1 MDLPVY
7 TGDVKRRNKC
17 IAPWWAVRIVS
28 SDPTNTP
35 GLRWCLF
42 PSDLLQGV
50 WRLIWTWFS
59 ANSAGFLFRWTKLLR
74 ADKEQRRPD
83 TEATQNI
90 RLTVKIRETAWRI
103 IQNSPRDRPRVIQYI
118 QPSHSSGRD
127 TKQPTKEVVALSS
140 CVITL
145 TQCLSLVFPAHP
157 HDTFGCVETG
167 ASSPTTWS
175 CRVHLWTLWC
185 SNKVFVKGNL
195 WLAQRSQ
202 VQLTDTVT
210 MSKCSIYVFWTWQ
223 LGLCSRISCSIA
235 GWKQFVFRLKN
246 YTSCSNVCTPPGDG
260 EEEPQ
265 PRLAGVGTVTSRK
278 EGQRA
283 GGHPETP
290 TQQGGRGRL
299 RR

>member
-1 MDLPVY
+1 MGGAHRKLWPHEYARLKMVLVSIRPAAGCLKIDL
-7 TGDVKRRNKC
+7 DVVFCEQCRVSVSLNQVAQSRQRAEEARHGNNAKHQVNCENTRNCMK
-17 IAPWWAVRIVS
+17 
-28 SDPTNTP
+28 
-35 GLRWCLF
+35 
-42 PSDLLQGV
+42 
-50 WRLIWTWFS
+50 
-59 ANSAGFLFRWTKLLR
+59 
-74 ADKEQRRPD
+74 
-83 TEATQNI
+83 
-90 RLTVKIRETAWRI
+90 
-103 IQNSPRDRPRVIQYI
+103 
-118 QPSHSSGRD
+118 
-127 TKQPTKEVVALSS
+127 VVALSS

-290 TQQGGRGRL
+290 TQQGGRGRF

>member
-1 MDLPVY
+1 M
-7 TGDVKRRNKC
+7 
-17 IAPWWAVRIVS
+17 
-28 SDPTNTP
+28 
-35 GLRWCLF
+35 
-42 PSDLLQGV
+42 
-50 WRLIWTWFS
+50 
-59 ANSAGFLFRWTKLLR
+59 
-74 ADKEQRRPD
+74 
-83 TEATQNI
+83 
-90 RLTVKIRETAWRI
+90 KIRETAWRI

-140 CVITL
+140 CVIHSDSMSQPRVSSTPSRHVRVRRDWSIFPHHLIVPGALMNTL
-145 TQCLSLVFPAHP
+145 VP
-157 HDTFGCVETG
+157 
-167 ASSPTTWS
+167 
-175 CRVHLWTLWC
+175 
-185 SNKVFVKGNL
+185 NKVFVKGNL

-290 TQQGGRGRL
+290 TQQGGRGRF